1 LAIAGQA
8 QFFYNGC
15 VIERSCKRGEDAA
28 TTMAAWIK
36 ARQASKMSQQN
47 DQSVRYF
54 VSYTGVK
61 LPVKMVNPLEEAAL
75 SNRNT
80 YIVANFDDQDRLIFF
95 EKMVYGE
102 VEISHK
108 YEYDGDGVIRRAE
121 IFMDEETTEMLF
133 DAQGALLNA

>member
-1 LAIAGQA
+1 
-8 QFFYNGC
+8 
-15 VIERSCKRGEDAA
+15 
-28 TTMAAWIK
+28 
-36 ARQASKMSQQN
+36 MSQQN

-108 YEYDGDGVIRRAE
+108 YEYDGDGVLRRAE